1 MKSRLKLGLMLG
13 MALLATISA
22 SAQKHIENYD
32 PEALFNEG
40 VLLFQNQEYGAALSV
55 FNQYRAQAADLR
67 KAIDRYFAAKVEGF
81 DTYQY
86 YDGNDV
92 LRSWICMPLCVG
104 ITERK
109 DGTIAAL
116 FSPRLWSEN
125 GILTQ
130 AGSKTFWDRS
140 TLYAMRGIL
149 TVGETEKV
157 MDYLE
162 YYSKTRLLG
171 EHVPYPVEA
180 WPEGSQRHLSAESG
194 LYCRIFTEGLFGI
207 RPTGLK
213 SFTLTPRLPSSW
225 DQMSLKHVRAFN
237 TDLDIQVQRV
247 DEKTQKIIVKQ
258 NGKEIFSETTDIDS
272 TVTIKL

>member
-1 MKSRLKLGLMLG
+1 MQVP
-13 MALLATISA
+13 T
-22 SAQKHIENYD
+22 
-32 PEALFNEG
+32 
-40 VLLFQNQEYGAALSV
+40 
-55 FNQYRAQAADLR
+55 
-67 KAIDRYFAAKVEGF
+67 
-81 DTYQY
+81 
-86 YDGNDV
+86 
-92 LRSWICMPLCVG
+92 
-104 ITERK
+104 
-109 DGTIAAL
+109 
-116 FSPRLWSEN
+116 EN